1 MSQKYSDLNLK
12 WNFLELDMYKMII
25 FATCDMS
32 KVKENVILY
41 IQWLWGG
48 WGEWICWAANLVF
61 MPYAFIRMLPSFA
74 AFLLPFFLAS
84 DSSKILSKKQP
95 NQAWCLK
102 YTFRVGTKKGQQGW
116 LVSQHPTWINA
127 TKCIKLTETRLHNFT
142 HQLKSV
148 SKFFKIGSIKTLIHL
163 GYRLNTH
170 WKTTNTSKYF
180 LTHGLR

>member
-1 MSQKYSDLNLK
+1 
-12 WNFLELDMYKMII
+12 
-25 FATCDMS
+25 
-32 KVKENVILY
+32 
-41 IQWLWGG
+41 
-48 WGEWICWAANLVF
+48 
-61 MPYAFIRMLPSFA
+61 MLPSYC
-74 AFLLPFFLAS
+74 
-84 DSSKILSKKQP
+84 LSFWHQTVAKYWAKN

-170 WKTTNTSKYF
+170 WKTTNPRKLTGRYAMKTCIHVASRDKIWSQMLLSTTLTLTLTLTSTRQRQRQRHFQSDEK
-180 LTHGLR
+180 TCPEQHITS